1 MALPKIRR
9 HFSVQEYLELERK
22 SLDQKNEYVNGEIF
36 AMIGASR
43 RYNLIAAS
51 VIRELGNRLK
61 GRPCEVYPSDMRV
74 QVNWRHLRRFFYP
87 DVTVVCGEPRF
98 ADEHVDTL
106 LNPTVIIE
114 VLSASTENYD
124 RGEKFASYRRLP
136 SLQVYVLISQDRVS
150 VECYERA
157 GDMWTFRELT
167 DLDDSLA
174 LKAIDVEIP
183 LREIYDRIEFEDEEA
198 E

>member
-36 AMIGASR
+36 AMTGASR
-43 RYNLIAAS
+43 RHNLIAAS

-136 SLQVYVLISQDRVS
+136 SLQVYALISQDRVS

-183 LREIYDRIEFEDEEA
+183 LREVYDRIEFEDEEA